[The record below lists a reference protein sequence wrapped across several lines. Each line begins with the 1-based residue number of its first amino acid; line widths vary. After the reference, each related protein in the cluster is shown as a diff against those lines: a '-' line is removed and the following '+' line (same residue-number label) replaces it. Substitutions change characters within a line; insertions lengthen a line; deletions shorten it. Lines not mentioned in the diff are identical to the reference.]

1 MMIVE
6 YALDAGELLN
16 GFVHKNQEAG
26 GVVSFSG
33 QVRAQGEHKSVL
45 SLFLQAYEPLT
56 SENIKDKI
64 REAKAR
70 WALID
75 LQILHRIGEIPV
87 GDTIVFVAAAS
98 KHRREAF
105 EAADFL
111 MDYLKTEAI
120 FWKKEI
126 TLNGSN
132 WIEPRKKDYLDAK
145 RWI

>member
-1 MMIVE
+1 MIVD
-6 YALDAGELLN
+6 YVLDAGKCLDA
-16 GFVHKNQEAG
+16 FSQKNQEAG
-26 GVVSFSG
+26 AVVSFSG
-33 QVRAQGEHKSVL
+33 QVRAEGKTETVL

-56 SENIKDKI
+56 RENIKDKVL
-64 REAKAR
+64 EAKTR
-70 WALID
+70 WSLDD

-105 EAADFL
+105 EAVDFL

-126 TLNGSN
+126 TMNDSK
-132 WIEPRKKDYLDAK
+132 WIEPREKDYLDAK